1 MCAQAKK
8 AEADEQPA
16 VEAKEA
22 AVDKRKMVI
31 DSIVEGRKME
41 AYAEH
46 RTKEM
51 HACWMCGQICYRK
64 KAVRNIGARWI
75 CIDCLKQLKE
85 SLDTLSQWEES
96 IALQRDLG
104 KQLDGLEQ

>member
-1 MCAQAKK
+1 MKK
-8 AEADEQPA
+8 AEADEKP
-16 VEAKEA
+16 EADEA
-22 AVDKRKMVI
+22 AAQPVDKRKMVI

-51 HACWMCGQICYRK
+51 HACWMCGSICYRK
-64 KAVRNIGARWI
+64 KAAKNIGSRWI

-96 IALQRDLG
+96 IALQRDISR
-104 KQLDGLEQ
+104 QLDDLKQ

>member
-1 MCAQAKK
+1 MKK
-8 AEADEQPA
+8 AEAEGASQGSEPEAQP
-16 VEAKEA
+16 
-22 AVDKRKMVI
+22 VDKRKMVI

-51 HACWMCGQICYRK
+51 HACWMCGAICYRK
-64 KAVRNIGARWI
+64 KAAKNIGNRWI

-96 IALQRDLG
+96 IALQRDITR
-104 KQLDGLEQ
+104 QLDDLK

>member
-1 MCAQAKK
+1 MKK
-8 AEADEQPA
+8 ADVEETQEVADVTEQPA
-16 VEAKEA
+16 
-22 AVDKRKMVI
+22 DRRKMVI

-51 HACWMCGQICYRK
+51 HSCWMCGAICYRK
-64 KAVRNIGARWI
+64 KAAKNIGTRWI

-85 SLDTLSQWEES
+85 SLDTLSQWEEG
-96 IALQRDLG
+96 IALQRDITR
-104 KQLDGLEQ
+104 QLDDLKQ

>member
-1 MCAQAKK
+1 MKK
-8 AEADEQPA
+8 TQSDGIPEPAEEGPQPA
-16 VEAKEA
+16 
-22 AVDKRKMVI
+22 DKRKMVI

-51 HACWMCGQICYRK
+51 HACWMCGAICYRK
-64 KAVRNIGARWI
+64 KAARNIGERWI

-96 IALQRDLG
+96 IALQRDITR
-104 KQLDGLEQ
+104 QLDDLKQ